1 MSRMPVSDICRVRG
15 MGVAERL
22 ITSTCSLRL
31 RSSSFWRTPKRCS
44 SSTTTSPRSWGC
56 TSVLSRRWVP
66 TSTSSLPAPK
76 PARMR
81 FCSAPVRKRILAG
94 FGAGKLDVLVG
105 THRLLSTD
113 VQPHDLGLVVVDEE
127 QRFGVRQ
134 KELLRNLKLQVD
146 VMSLSATPIPR
157 TLQMS
162 LTGIRDISVIETAP
176 RGRHE
181 IRTYIGEY

>member
-1 MSRMPVSDICRVRG
+1 M
-15 MGVAERL
+15 
-22 ITSTCSLRL
+22 
-31 RSSSFWRTPKRCS
+31 
-44 SSTTTSPRSWGC
+44 
-56 TSVLSRRWVP
+56 
-66 TSTSSLPAPK
+66 
-76 PARMR
+76 
-81 FCSAPVRKRILAG
+81 
-94 FGAGKLDVLVG
+94 LVG

-113 VQPHDLGLVVVDEE
+113 VRPKELGLVIVDEE

-162 LTGIRDISVIETAP
+162 LSGIRDISVIETAP

-181 IRTYIGEY
+181 IRTYIGEYRDDLVRVAIEKELAREGQAFYLHNRVETIDQAAEHVRALAPRRARAGRARADGRARSSRRSCSRSSPARPTCW